1 MSLRKSLNDRIERQ
15 AALATQIDKLKE
27 RIRAAA
33 SVVLENPWLSTDDLM
48 GWSHEPFEPPEGE
61 VVVDRSQ
68 VFGSRSRKNAT
79 NDGAHPID
87 RCPRSVMGGTTSIF
101 DTLIRLARQIR

>member
-48 GWSHEPFEPPEGE
+48 GWSHESFEPPEGE
-61 VVVDRSQ
+61 VVVESEPGLWVAVPKERDKR
-68 VFGSRSRKNAT
+68 
-79 NDGAHPID
+79 
-87 RCPRSVMGGTTSIF
+87 
-101 DTLIRLARQIR
+101 